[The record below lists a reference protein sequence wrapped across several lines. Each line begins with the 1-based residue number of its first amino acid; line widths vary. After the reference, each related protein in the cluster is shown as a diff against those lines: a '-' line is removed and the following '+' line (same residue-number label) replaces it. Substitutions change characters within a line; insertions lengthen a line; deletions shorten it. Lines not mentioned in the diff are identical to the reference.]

1 MAQRLRFGIKRF
13 LIWLVKTDGSCG
25 GILGD
30 AIADG
35 QISGAYV
42 GKYPKSAGLST
53 VSAEVA
59 TQTGGGVRIGQVIT
73 GDRPMAAFAM
83 TAADLD
89 TALWALTTGSVEES
103 TNSLMHRYSSNPA
116 NTDPPICGFAIQ
128 EQFFDPSRASGAQKY
143 WITTIMPYCTI
154 EPQHTESTENAFVA
168 VNYQITPN
176 YTTKEHTGRSFSDA
190 AGMFLTD
197 GMTDWYAIP
206 TTSPIHIA
214 AAKAEGT
221 LAQTLT
227 LPYKPVSSVVT
238 INATLNEVYREGVTE
253 AATSV
258 STSTSEIV
266 LAAGADS
273 DDFVI
278 TYATDYIASS

>member
-13 LIWLVKTDGSCG
+13 FVWLVKLDGSCG
-25 GILGD
+25 GVLGD
-30 AIADG
+30 SLADG

-59 TQTGGGVRIGQVIT
+59 TQTGGGIRIGQVIT
-73 GDRPMAAFAM
+73 GDRPMAPFAM
-83 TAADLD
+83 SAADLD
-89 TALWALTTGSVEES
+89 TALWVLTTGGAEES

-116 NTDPPICGFAIQ
+116 ETDLPICGFAVQ
-128 EQFFDPSRASGAQKY
+128 EQFFDPSRTAGAQKY

-176 YTTKEHTGRSFSDA
+176 YTTKEHTGRTFSDS
-190 AGMFLTD
+190 AGMMLTD

-206 TTSPIHIA
+206 TTDPIHFA

-221 LAQTLT
+221 AAQTFK
-227 LPYKPVSSVVT
+227 LPYLPVSSVIT
-238 INATLNEVYREGVTE
+238 NNATLNEVYREAVAE
-253 AATSV
+253 AATSANV
-258 STSTSEIV
+258 STGDIV
-266 LAAGADS
+266 LAAGTDS

-278 TYATDYIASS
+278 SYGTNFVVSP